1 MAKTLIYILAISSIL
16 AASCSK
22 DDESVLRIN
31 SFVLTTKYGVDN
43 GEFGFDPSDQWLST
57 DNENIE
63 GFGILAEQQ
72 NETAITNSGISN
84 ETNLRIR
91 AYPNP
96 VVDHLNLRLYPKS
109 ETYFDM
115 IILDEK
121 RKITHKSSLKVKS
134 DTTLNLDFRDF
145 SSGDKFKVIY
155 SLSNENTLNFV
166 KGYGNIA
173 YCPDLNDSYEL
184 EELTRCLH

>member
-1 MAKTLIYILAISSIL
+1 MIKTLIYILAISSIF

-22 DDESVLRIN
+22 DDESVLKIN
-31 SFVLTTKYGVDN
+31 SFVLTTEHGQDN
-43 GEFGFDPSDQWLST
+43 GEFGFDASDQWLST

-63 GFGILAEQQ
+63 GFGILDEQQ
-72 NETAITNSGISN
+72 NETEITNSGISK
-84 ETNLRIR
+84 ESNLRIT

-96 VVDHLNLRLYPKS
+96 VVSHLSLHLSPES

-115 IILDEK
+115 IVLDQN
-121 RKITHKSSLKVKS
+121 RHITHQSSLILKS

-145 SSGDKFKVIY
+145 SSGDKFKMIY

-166 KGYGNIA
+166 KGYGNIG
-173 YCPDLNDSYEL
+173 YCPDLNDSYDW
-184 EELTRCLH
+184 EELTQCLR